1 MPKEKVYEASEMAA
15 LHQEVLKFD
24 KGYKT
29 IVGEKGTTLSGGQK
43 QRVAIARMLVS
54 DSNVIIFDDSLS
66 ALDTKTDLMIRQAL
80 KKKKN
85 KQTMIIITHR
95 STTAKEAD
103 LIIVLDQGK
112 IAQIGKHE
120 ELVQQEGLYKELWG
134 IQGELEEE
142 FNAILNE
149 EVQVDGR
156 L

>member
-1 MPKEKVYEASEMAA
+1 
-15 LHQEVLKFD
+15 
-24 KGYKT
+24 
-29 IVGEKGTTLSGGQK
+29 
-43 QRVAIARMLVS
+43 
-54 DSNVIIFDDSLS
+54 
-66 ALDTKTDLMIRQAL
+66 
-80 KKKKN
+80 
-85 KQTMIIITHR
+85 MIIITHR

>member
-1 MPKEKVYEASEMAA
+1 
-15 LHQEVLKFD
+15 
-24 KGYKT
+24 
-29 IVGEKGTTLSGGQK
+29 
-43 QRVAIARMLVS
+43 
-54 DSNVIIFDDSLS
+54 
-66 ALDTKTDLMIRQAL
+66 MIRQAL